1 MEEGF
6 TFSFFRYKSH
16 LCETSLAK
24 FIMWLFVIIYDSRT
38 LKLYD
43 GSDHSHLYWNMGQ
56 RERAVRTFPVNTGRI
71 PYDVTAGNQVSIS
84 NSLPLGMR
92 DAGCARAVL
101 GRVQNRVQCTEEKG
115 AVSYF
120 PFILLRGV
128 DIIAPL
134 SEIIGITQYT
144 DSTPNFCQ
152 SLSSFSCQ
160 IFYTG

>member
-6 TFSFFRYKSH
+6 TFSIFRYKSH

-24 FIMWLFVIIYDSRT
+24 FIMWLFIIIYDSYT

-43 GSDHSHLYWNMGQ
+43 GSDHSHLCWNMGQ
-56 RERAVRTFPVNTGRI
+56 RERAVRTFPVNAGRI
-71 PYDVTAGNQVSIS
+71 PYGMTAGNQVSIS
-84 NSLPLGMR
+84 NSLLLGMR
-92 DAGCARAVL
+92 DAGCARAAL
-101 GRVQNRVQCTEEKG
+101 GRVQNRVRCTEEKG

-128 DIIAPL
+128 NAPL

-152 SLSSFSCQ
+152 NLSSFSCQ